1 MMKNILIVFSVLA
14 MASVAN
20 AGFMISVDG
29 VIDPADSDIT
39 LKNPS
44 DTAVIDIHGAG
55 NVLGT
60 TVTGWLLLQGNA
72 TINGSPSFVWANSTS
87 ANMDAAT
94 FNDMKPLLEGDPYN
108 YVGLIDIVSMD
119 IMDIVEPL
127 TVPNGLL
134 IDGILLHCEGRGDVT
149 LTLLDAGTWDAMDSV
164 TIHQIPE
171 PITLALLGLGGLFL
185 RRRK

>member
-20 AGFMISVDG
+20 AGFMISVNG
-29 VIDPADSDIT
+29 VIDPADSEIT

-55 NVLGT
+55 NPVAN
-60 TVTGWLLLQGNA
+60 VSGWLLLQGNA

-94 FNDMKPLLEGDPYN
+94 FNDMKPLLEGDPYF
-108 YVGLIDIVSMD
+108 YTGLVDIVSMD
-119 IMDIVEPL
+119 ILDVVEPF
-127 TVPNGLL
+127 TAPNGLL